1 MFYKFYNT
9 YYNRT
14 TVILNYSVTLNYS
27 PCYLHDYFIA
37 GLIICI
43 NNLSHSKNDEF
54 EYCSKKALFRGVTMT
69 HILVIEDNPDIQELI
84 REFLMA
90 QNFTVDVVGAGT
102 EGILLF
108 QKIHTILSSSM

>member
-37 GLIICI
+37 GAYYMYKQSESLE
-43 NNLSHSKNDEF
+43 NDEF
-54 EYCSKKALFRGVTMT
+54 EYCSKKRYLGGVTMT
-69 HILVIEDNPDIQELI
+69 HILVIEDNQIYKNL
-84 REFLMA
+84 FV
-90 QNFTVDVVGAGT
+90 NF
-102 EGILLF
+102 
-108 QKIHTILSSSM
+108 

>member
-1 MFYKFYNT
+1 MYKQ
-9 YYNRT
+9 
-14 TVILNYSVTLNYS
+14 SES
-27 PCYLHDYFIA
+27 
-37 GLIICI
+37 
-43 NNLSHSKNDEF
+43 SKNDEF
-54 EYCSKKALFRGVTMT
+54 EYCSKKRYLGGVTMT

-108 QKIHTILSSSM
+108 QKIHTTLSSLM